1 MIHETGD
8 TFLTNPHV
16 HQMNM
21 QMDMNMNMEMDME
34 TTQPHTHPPGTPA
47 HSHANTSAVVPP
59 IQPGGGARIGC
70 GTIALIK

>member
-21 QMDMNMNMEMDME
+21 QMEMDTQMV
-34 TTQPHTHPPGTPA
+34 QPHFHPSGTPA